1 VRVLFWGTPT
11 FAIPTL
17 RALLGEG
24 FEVVGV
30 VTRPDRPAG
39 RGRRISPP
47 PVKVMAEDEA
57 LRVLQPARPVDEAFL
72 AEARALRPDVGVV
85 AAYGRFLPA
94 EALDL
99 PPHGTVNVHPSLL
112 PELRGAAPIQWA
124 LIRRLE
130 RTGVSVIRLVEE
142 MDAGPVL
149 RQVAEPILPGE
160 SATELALRLAEL
172 GAEALVE
179 TLTLMEAGSIEEV
192 EQDHSRATFAPALT
206 VDDARVDWSRE
217 PEENAGWI
225 RGLDNIPGAWTTH
238 GGTRLKVF
246 RPRPADAL
254 PGGEPGAVTELDARD
269 DGSGVR
275 VASGGGSLWL
285 GEVQPEGRRRMPAA
299 AWVRGGAI
307 AEGDRLGE

>member
-1 VRVLFWGTPT
+1 MTVLFWGTPT

-24 FEVVGV
+24 FDVVGV

-47 PVKVMAEDEA
+47 PVKAMAEDEA
-57 LRVLQPARPVDEAFL
+57 LQVHQPERPDDRAFL
-72 AEARALRPDVGVV
+72 EQARALQPDVGVV
-85 AAYGRFLPA
+85 AAYGRFLPR

-99 PPHGTVNVHPSLL
+99 PSHGTVNVHPSLL
-112 PELRGAAPIQWA
+112 PELRGAAPVQWA

-149 RQVAEPILPGE
+149 RQVVEPIHPGE

-179 TLTLMEAGSIEEV
+179 TLTLMEAGDIEEV
-192 EQDHSRATFAPALT
+192 EQDHDRATFAPALSA
-206 VDDARVDWSRE
+206 DDARLDWSRG
-217 PEENAGWI
+217 PAENAGWI
-225 RGLDNIPGAWTTH
+225 RGLDAVPGAWTTH
-238 GGTRLKVF
+238 AGRRLKVF
-246 RPRPADAL
+246 RPTPGDEGPAGPGTVLALEPAD
-254 PGGEPGAVTELDARD
+254 GGRGLL
-269 DGSGVR
+269 

-285 GEVQPEGRRRMPAA
+285 GEVQPEGRKRMPAA

-307 AEGDRLGE
+307 AEGDRLGA